1 MKQTIIID
9 KSTHLGDLVT
19 YFPDITSRL
28 NQMHI
33 DYCCQG
39 DRTLEEAGLND
50 QFIEETQKAYASY
63 LIKPNRKVNVAE
75 LSDEDL
81 IDLILEVHHIPERA
95 LWKELDPLINKILL
109 VHYRHG
115 KDHLMALHRNFS
127 ELKMDLEAHFAI
139 EERELF
145 PLMRK
150 KDKTASDLAEIKAI
164 IAALENDHDGAGVLI
179 KKIIHETH
187 DFQTPDYACPTMKAV
202 YQKLHDLSDDIF
214 LHIAKEN
221 SVLFK
226 RYE

>member
-19 YFPDITSRL
+19 YFPDITSKL
-28 NQMHI
+28 NHLHV

-39 DRTLEEAGLND
+39 DRTLEEAGLSSE
-50 QFIEETQKAYASY
+50 FIEEARDAYAAY
-63 LIKPNRKVNVAE
+63 LVKPNRKDNVAE

-81 IDLILEVHHIPERA
+81 IDLILEVHHITERT
-95 LWKELDPLINKILL
+95 LWKELDPMVNKILL

-115 KDHLMALHRNFS
+115 KDHLMALHKTFS

-145 PLMRK
+145 PLMRQAN
-150 KDKTASDLAEIKAI
+150 KTSSDRDEIKAI
-164 IAALENDHDGAGVLI
+164 INKLENDHDSAGILI
-179 KKIIHETH
+179 KQIIKETH

-226 RYE
+226 RYL